1 MYKCKHCGKEF
12 EDRYELTGHS
22 THCKMNPNY
31 ENNRL
36 KSTQN
41 VNKRK
46 EKVIN
51 IDIEFICQF
60 CGKKVGNKGCLVI
73 HEKYCF
79 NNPNRILSKRE
90 IRSKNKKPKRW
101 TDEEKKTLSEKRK
114 KWLAENPDKH
124 PWKRNSKFYSVPCQ
138 LVKTFLHNHN
148 ISFVEEYKVLENYNY
163 SVDIAFPYKKI
174 AIEIN
179 GNQHYNKDGSLV
191 EYYQK
196 RHDIITSNGWL
207 LFEIPYNVCFNYDNE
222 FYAQLLTLDIK
233 TDDYTKYIEELN
245 NKKEQK
251 TKRLEELKLEKQRK
265 EQETFNKRRNDII
278 SIIKTSNIDFKKY
291 GWSSKLKHLL
301 VENNLCFD
309 TLLNRNLSR
318 YYPEFFD
325 IYKPF
330 IRNGSKMLP

>member
-1 MYKCKHCGKEF
+1 MFKCKYCHRE
-12 EDRYELTGHS
+12 
-22 THCKMNPNY
+22 
-31 ENNRL
+31 
-36 KSTQN
+36 
-41 VNKRK
+41 
-46 EKVIN
+46 IA
-51 IDIEFICQF
+51 
-60 CGKKVGNKGCLVI
+60 NKGCLVL
-73 HEKYCF
+73 HERRCK
-79 NNPNRILSKRE
+79 LSPDYVPTQRE

-101 TDEEKKTLSEKRK
+101 TDEERKMLSEKRK

-138 LVKTFLHNHN
+138 LVKTFLHNHS

-179 GNQHYNKDGSLV
+179 GNQHYNKDGSLA

-196 RHDIITSNGWL
+196 RHDIITSNDWI
-207 LFEIPYNVCFNYDNE
+207 LFEIPYNMCFNYDNE
-222 FYAQLLTLDIK
+222 FYAQLLSLDIK
-233 TDDYTKYIEELN
+233 TDNYTKYIEELN

-251 TKRLEELKLEKQRK
+251 IKRLEELKLEKQRK
-265 EQETFNKRRNDII
+265 EQEIFNKRRNNII
-278 SIIKTSNIDFKKY
+278 SIIETSNIDFKKY
-291 GWSSKLKHLL
+291 GWSSKLKQLL
-301 VENNLCFD
+301 IENNLCFD
-309 TLLNRNLSR
+309 TLLNRNLNR

>member
-1 MYKCKHCGKEF
+1 MFKCK
-12 EDRYELTGHS
+12 Y
-22 THCKMNPNY
+22 
-31 ENNRL
+31 
-36 KSTQN
+36 
-41 VNKRK
+41 
-46 EKVIN
+46 
-51 IDIEFICQF
+51 CQREIS
-60 CGKKVGNKGCLVI
+60 NKGSLVL
-73 HEKYCF
+73 HERRYKL
-79 NNPNRILSKRE
+79 NPDYVPTQRE

-101 TDEEKKTLSEKRK
+101 TDEEKKMLSEKRK

-138 LVKTFLHNHN
+138 LVKTFLRNNN

-174 AIEIN
+174 GLEIN
-179 GNQHYNKDGSLV
+179 GNQHYNKDGSLA

-196 RHDIITSNGWL
+196 RHDIITSNGWI

-222 FYAQLLTLDIK
+222 FYTQLLTLDIK

-251 TKRLEELKLEKQRK
+251 IKRLEKLKLEKQRK
-265 EQETFNKRRNDII
+265 EQEIFNKRRNDII
-278 SIIKTSNIDFKKY
+278 SIIETSNIDFKKY

-301 VENNLCFD
+301 TENNLCFD
-309 TLLNRNLSR
+309 TLLNRNLNR

-330 IRNGSKMLP
+330 MRNGSKMLS